1 MVEAIRYAH
10 LHGCRLYMTVNTLFK
25 EKELDELCDYMKPYY
40 EAGLDGVIVQDLGAL
55 QVMKRAFPVMELHA
69 STQMTVTSVYS
80 AKMLKEMGCC
90 RVVPARELSL
100 EEISRI
106 YKETGMDI
114 ETFVHGAL
122 CYCYSGQCLM
132 SSLIGGRSG
141 NRGQPKKSPGPR
153 SFRSSSAMAKPS
165 LVEDMT
171 LRRCLFSS
179 PLLSETRTQ

>member
-40 EAGLDGVIVQDLGAL
+40 EAGLDGVIVQDLGASGNETGFSGNGASCKHPDDGY
-55 QVMKRAFPVMELHA
+55 QCIQRKNVKRNGLLPRR
-69 STQMTVTSVYS
+69 S
-80 AKMLKEMGCC
+80 G
-90 RVVPARELSL
+90 RELSL

-141 NRGQPKKSPGPR
+141 NRG
-153 SFRSSSAMAKPS
+153 AVPS
-165 LVEDMT
+165 HAA
-171 LRRCLFSS
+171 CLTVYGR
-179 PLLSETRTQ
+179 ETRQRERA